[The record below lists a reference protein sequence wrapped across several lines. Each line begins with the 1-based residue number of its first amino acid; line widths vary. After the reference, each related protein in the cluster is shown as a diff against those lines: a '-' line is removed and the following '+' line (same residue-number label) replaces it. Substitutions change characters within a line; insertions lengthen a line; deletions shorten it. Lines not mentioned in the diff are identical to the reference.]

1 MWKNKTMMM
10 VTSPPPAPDMSVA
23 DGLFLCRDPTFKRF
37 SILAKGFYMQ
47 EGSIGFCLLRD
58 FHILAHICT
67 CYCSVLTPERDDAA
81 GQPEYIQDDSL
92 SDEKYFDKYSWIM
105 MIVWVIKNVWIFDIL
120 SISMIDWSPNSI
132 DLYFWYLLTDKYKRH
147 SRAIC

>member
-1 MWKNKTMMM
+1 MLVTHLDNLAQRLGGSDECKTCFTFCCIFSLLDIVIGFPINCQCGRILKLMMMM

-23 DGLFLCRDPTFKRF
+23 DGLFLCSDPTFKRF

-92 SDEKYFDKYSWIM
+92 SDEKYFDKYS
-105 MIVWVIKNVWIFDIL
+105 
-120 SISMIDWSPNSI
+120 
-132 DLYFWYLLTDKYKRH
+132 
-147 SRAIC
+147 